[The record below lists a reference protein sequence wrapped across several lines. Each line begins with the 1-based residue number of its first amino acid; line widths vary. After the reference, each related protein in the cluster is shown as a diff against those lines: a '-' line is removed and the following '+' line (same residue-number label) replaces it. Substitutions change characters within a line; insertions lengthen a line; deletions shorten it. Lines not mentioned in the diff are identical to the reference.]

1 MSLKYIVH
9 VSDLHIRNGDEN
21 HCRYA
26 EYKNVF
32 NNLIISIKEKN
43 LNKDEFVIII
53 SGDVFHNKN
62 NIGNYGLLLYK
73 DLIENLTKLGKV
85 IIFHGNHDKN
95 QNELHQPSLV
105 ESSSFDIKNLIL
117 LNETTTFNIGN
128 VGFSY
133 LSIDDTLDNYKT
145 TGISNRLHSFPII
158 ENNDIKYKIGLFHGT
173 FNNIRLYNGTN
184 IDDEQK
190 TYSFEMIKEF
200 DFMILGDIHLRQQ
213 GIYKNK
219 TLWAYSGSLIQQNF
233 GEDIIDH
240 GYLIWNLENK
250 TIEEVNVYNDIG
262 YVNLKEDEENNILIK
277 YNNKNVYLKEL
288 IKHPYFP
295 KNLEIRT
302 HSEINYENLINL
314 LKENN
319 INNNLITNKL
329 KTFNNYNYCY
339 NEEILDITN
348 KEYLLEY
355 FKAYL
360 NEKQFIK
367 FNSII
372 LNKENL
378 LLNINK
384 IPEELKEE
392 CCKRNKEISTSI
404 NNVTEN
410 IETTKKSHI
419 FSIFFLEWNNIYCYE
434 DTNWINFSNLTSKTF
449 LIYGQNGTGKSAIYD
464 IITLSLWGCIT
475 TSKQNDL
482 TNGIINVNKNSG
494 NTIVDIVVNNTK
506 YRIERSFFKKS
517 DSNALNKNSISL
529 YKYIDN
535 ENIKLIA
542 KDNACKNEI
551 LKLIGTMDNFLLSSM
566 ITQNI
571 DFNILKLDYKECT
584 SFIDK
589 IMNIDYIY
597 NLYNLFKLTLNKYK
611 DFKRIIESK
620 KQVYQKI
627 VNKYDDIIEDNEF
640 IKIKNNLE
648 ELYKNKKKLTEIFNS
663 ILFNHNEEIDDNNV
677 ENIITDEEYYI
688 IKNKYNEL
696 KTLLKDV
703 DIEKYYLQYD
713 KNKEQEIQKP
723 CENYMIENEKEELEK
738 IHFDNNN
745 LEELKILSNKY
756 KEEIDKLIE
765 NKPLKN
771 KEIIENNIYEN
782 IEDLFIYC
790 KNNTR
795 VNKNLT
801 NNNISYDYY
810 KTIAKDK
817 ENVINKLNLDKKNHE
832 KINENFKILFE
843 NHNNLIKVNKPEQLP
858 SQEIKKINI
867 KKIEKE
873 NIKLSIILNKLYDD
887 IDSIFKLNNNLNIF
901 KNEYN
906 ILTTKEEYEFNSL
919 CYVCCKKSW
928 VLRINELNKI
938 ILDLEKEITKKE
950 NTVYNTNNDYISIY
964 NKYESNTTLIKDYYL
979 KLEWD
984 NYNLYNNSL
993 TNINNIIKEIEI
1005 IKKNIIENENILLSC
1020 NEIIYNFNIISFN
1033 LYDSYNYKEWLS
1045 KYEYYN
1051 NELLNINKNID
1062 YIIRKNKLNDT
1073 IEKMEIFNTVNSYKY
1088 ITYKNQLEA
1097 YKTNKKIYKKDLNNR
1112 ILDIELE
1119 IKEKEN
1125 IISKHLLSVKNSN
1138 CNNLSLEEFNNTIN
1152 DINIIIEILEI
1163 IIEKFQEF
1171 RINLYKNYILK
1182 DLIEKSNTILSNLC
1196 HKNTKPFKL
1205 DFLITTFKDNIHI
1218 NWLIHNI
1225 YDDNDKKQVIS
1236 INQASGFQQFAISLA
1251 LRISLYLNKKDIKS
1265 SHLFIDEGFTGF
1277 DKNNLSIVPFFIKK
1291 LLQYFNNIMIVSH
1304 IELIQDSVDETVS
1317 ISYNKNNKKSSILYD
1332 NYIKVKKIK

>member
-1 MSLKYIVH
+1 MNLKYILH
-9 VSDLHIRNGDEN
+9 LADLHIRNGDKI
-21 HCRYA
+21 HSRYV

-32 NNLIISIKEKN
+32 DNLITSIKERD
-43 LNKDEFVIII
+43 LNKDEFVIVIA
-53 SGDVFHNKN
+53 GDIYHNKN

-73 DLIENLTKLGKV
+73 NLIENLTKIGKV
-85 IIFHGNHDKN
+85 IVFHGNHDKN
-95 QNELHQPSLV
+95 QNELNQPSLV
-105 ESSSFDIKNLIL
+105 ESSSFDIENLII
-117 LNETTTFNIGN
+117 LNETTTFKIGN

-145 TGISNRLHSFPII
+145 TGISNKLHSFPII
-158 ENNDIKYKIGLFHGT
+158 EDNDIKYKIGLFHGT

-190 TYSFEMIKEF
+190 TYSFELIKDF

-219 TLWAYSGSLIQQNF
+219 TLWAYSGSLLQQNF

-240 GYLIWNLENK
+240 GYLIWDLDNK

-262 YVNLKEDEENNILIK
+262 YVNLKEDNENNIVIK
-277 YNNKNVYLKEL
+277 YNNKNVLLKEL
-288 IKHPYFP
+288 IKHPNFP
-295 KNLEIRT
+295 RNLEIRT
-302 HSEINYENLINL
+302 YSEINYENLINL

-319 INNNLITNKL
+319 INNNLITNKIN
-329 KTFNNYNYCY
+329 KTFNNNY

-355 FKAYL
+355 FKQYL
-360 NEKQFIK
+360 NEEQFIK

-384 IPEELKEE
+384 IPEELIEE
-392 CCKRNKEISTSI
+392 CSKRNKEISTSI
-404 NNVTEN
+404 NNITEN

-419 FSIFFLEWNNIYCYE
+419 FSIKYLEWNNIYCYE
-434 DTNWINFSNLTSKTF
+434 DTNWINFNNLSSKTF

-464 IITLSLWGCIT
+464 IITLSLWGSIT

-482 TNGIINVNKNSG
+482 TNGIININKNSG
-494 NTIVDIVVNNTK
+494 NTIVDIEINEEK
-506 YRIERSFFKKS
+506 YRIERSFFKKA

-535 ENIKLIA
+535 ENIKLVA

-627 VNKYDDIIEDNEF
+627 VNKYEDIMEDNEF
-640 IKIKNNLE
+640 LKIKNDLD
-648 ELYKNKKKLTEIFNS
+648 ELYKNKKTLTEIFNS
-663 ILFNHNEEIDDNNV
+663 IYFNHNEEINNNNI

-688 IKNKYNEL
+688 IKNKFNEL

-703 DIEKYYLQYD
+703 DIEKYYLKYD

-723 CENYMIENEKEELEK
+723 CDIYMIENEKEELEK

-765 NKPLKN
+765 NKPQKN
-771 KEIIENNIYEN
+771 KEIIEHNIYDN
-782 IEDLFIYC
+782 IEDLYDYC
-790 KNNTR
+790 KNNIR
-795 VNKNLT
+795 INKNLT
-801 NNNISYDYY
+801 KNNISFNYY
-810 KTIAKDK
+810 KTVIKDK
-817 ENVINKLNLDKKNHE
+817 EIVINKLNLDKTNYE
-832 KINENFKILFE
+832 KIDEKFKILFE
-843 NHNNLIKVNKPEQLP
+843 KHNTLNLYNKKPEIL
-858 SQEIKKINI
+858 SNKKIDIKKI
-867 KKIEKE
+867 KKE
-873 NIKLSIILNKLYDD
+873 NINLSIILNKLYDD
-887 IDSIFKLNNNLNIF
+887 IDNINKIKDNLNIF

-906 ILTTKEEYEFNSL
+906 ILTTKEEYEFNPS

-928 VLRINELNKI
+928 VLRINELKNIII
-938 ILDLEKEITKKE
+938 ILEEEIKEKEKILYH
-950 NTVYNTNNDYISIY
+950 NDIDYILVYNQYENNI
-964 NKYESNTTLIKDYYL
+964 NLINEY
-979 KLEWD
+979 

-993 TNINNIIKEIEI
+993 NEINNIVKEKDLL
-1005 IKKNIIENENILLSC
+1005 KKNISDYEKNLLNY
-1020 NEIIYNFNIISFN
+1020 NEIIENFNIISYN
-1033 LYDSYNYKEWLS
+1033 LYDTYKYNEWLLN
-1045 KYEYYN
+1045 YN
-1051 NELLNINKNID
+1051 NYNDIYTNINKNIE

-1073 IEKMEIFNTVNSYKY
+1073 IEKMEIFNTINSYKY

-1097 YKTNKKIYKKDLNNR
+1097 YKTNKIIYKKELNNK
-1112 ILDIELE
+1112 IVEIELE

-1125 IISKHLLSVKNSN
+1125 LISKHLLSKKNNNS
-1138 CNNLSLEEFNNTIN
+1138 NNLSLEEFNNTIN
-1152 DINIIIEILEI
+1152 DINMIIEILEI

-1182 DLIEKSNTILSNLC
+1182 DLIEKTNIILSTLC
-1196 HKNTKPFKL
+1196 HENTKPFKL

-1218 NWLIHNI
+1218 NWLIHNV

-1277 DKNNLSIVPFFIKK
+1277 DKYNLSIVPVFIKK
-1291 LLQYFNNIMIVSH
+1291 LLYYFNNIMIVSH
-1304 IELIQDSVDETVS
+1304 IELIENSVDETVS
-1317 ISYNKNNKKSSILYD
+1317 ISYNKKNKKSSINYD
-1332 NYIKVKKIK
+1332 NFIKIKKKHHK